1 MKDSLIRT
9 KMVIKMFV
17 ELTVHSFQEDR
28 IFFHQNM
35 IINNMVIIIQLNNLT
50 LRVMMQIILILL
62 IINLKVHQVIK
73 INRDFLNYLVI
84 KVSFSLED
92 SVLMKILKKK
102 LNL

>member
-1 MKDSLIRT
+1 
-9 KMVIKMFV
+9 MVIKMFV

-84 KVSFSLED
+84 KVSFFLED

>member
-1 MKDSLIRT
+1 
-9 KMVIKMFV
+9 MVIKMFV

-50 LRVMMQIILILL
+50 LRFMMQIILILL

>member
-1 MKDSLIRT
+1 
-9 KMVIKMFV
+9 MVIKMFV

>member
-84 KVSFSLED
+84 KVSFFLED
-92 SVLMKILKKK
+92 SVLMKTLKKK

>member
-1 MKDSLIRT
+1 
-9 KMVIKMFV
+9 MVIKMFV

-84 KVSFSLED
+84 KVSFFLED
-92 SVLMKILKKK
+92 SVLMKTLKKK

>member
-1 MKDSLIRT
+1 MGN
-9 KMVIKMFV
+9 KMVV

-28 IFFHQNM
+28 IFYQINM

-50 LRVMMQIILILL
+50 LRVMMRIILILL
-62 IINLKVHQVIK
+62 IINLKVNQVIN
-73 INRDFLNYLVI
+73 ILRDFLNYLVI

-102 LNL
+102 

>member
-84 KVSFSLED
+84 KVSFFLED